1 MYKTGE
7 KGQLK
12 ISMFR
17 FCISVYYECERN
29 IFNNGESFHVITHS
43 LRCNKRLHGEIRLFN
58 LKPRNDFYSV
68 PSYTDFELR
77 SPVGLII
84 FGVHIF

>member
-1 MYKTGE
+1 MNTS
-7 KGQLK
+7 QLNLK
-12 ISMFR
+12 YQCLGFASQFIMSVKET
-17 FCISVYYECERN
+17 FCNS
-29 IFNNGESFHVITHS
+29 GESFHVITHS

-58 LKPRNDFYSV
+58 RKPRNDFYSV